1 MKLSAKIELVFVI
14 GAIFLIATGANA
26 QRQMEN
32 LGRGVVAVRTN
43 SSTAYVGWRLLG
55 TDPST
60 IGFNLYRSITN
71 GTPVQLTTNRT
82 QTTDFVDTS
91 ADLTQ
96 TNSYFVRP
104 VINGVEQ
111 SASASYVL
119 PANTPIQ
126 QYISIPLSPPP
137 GGTAPPTCDGGAS
150 DPGGSYTYSAND
162 CSVGDVDGDGEYEII
177 VKWDPSNAK
186 DNSQSGFTGPVYLD
200 AYKLNGTR
208 LWRINLGPNIRAGA
222 HYTQFMVYDLDGDGK
237 AEVACKTAPGTIDGQ
252 GNYVLMPGDDPT
264 IVYTNCYGYILDG
277 PEYLT
282 IFNGQTGAAMVTTNY
297 VPPRG
302 NVSDWGDSYGNR
314 VDRFLAC
321 VAYLDG
327 QRPSLVMCRGYYTR
341 AVLAAWD
348 WRNGQLT
355 QRWIFDTGFST
366 SSTNPLAGYQYQ
378 GDHTLSVG
386 DLNGDGKD
394 EIVYGAA
401 AINNDGTGLYTT
413 GWGHGDAL
421 HLGDMDPTRPG
432 SEVWNV
438 HETPNTTCGG
448 GEFRDARTGA
458 LIWGLPSTSD
468 TGRGCAD
475 NLITNMVGYQMWSA
489 ATSSL
494 YDIHGNNLGR
504 EPGSDNFLVWWDAD
518 TSRELLD
525 GTTISK
531 YGSSSD
537 RTLLSASE
545 CSGNNGTKNTPCL
558 SADIFGDWREEVI
571 WRTSDG
577 TALHIYTTVIPATNR
592 FYTFMHDPQY
602 RESIAW
608 QNVAYNQPPH
618 TSFYMGYGMNPP
630 PVPPVSSA
638 TLVWHGDG
646 VSNTWDV
653 TTTTN
658 WYDNWQLS
666 GIWTS
671 STADVFNQGNSVLF
685 DLSGS
690 NNVPINLVGSLTASV
705 VTVYSPND
713 YAFGGSGSLAGT
725 TTVIKAGTGTLTINT
740 TNSNTGATTVRDGYL
755 FVNGTLDQSPV
766 TVWGSKWGLGIVGG
780 TGRLGGGLTVQ
791 YGGGVAPGSA
801 TNVPGTLTI
810 SNGLTEV
817 GATNYFNLSSDPT
830 GTVGTNALIN
840 VIGNLNLSG
849 TNYVA
854 INLISGK
861 ISTGTYPLFQYS
873 GTLSGGLS
881 NLAVSGIVE
890 LNSLTNL
897 TGQIGLVVLS
907 TRSPTNLTWTGSAG
921 TNWDTNVSSNWW
933 NGSTSDLF
941 FPLDSVTFTNSSV
954 TNLNL
959 VGALNPASVTVN
971 ATVNYRFA
979 GTGAISGSSGLTK
992 TNSGMLTIVTTNSYT
1007 GPTAIYG
1014 GTLSVAQVAN
1024 GGIASAIGAAVND
1037 PSNLVVDAATLS
1049 YTGGT
1054 GSTDHG
1060 LTIGPDGA
1068 TIQVTSG
1075 SAILTLSGTS
1085 VGNGVLTKIG
1095 SGTLSLGNA
1104 NSFSGGVTLNAG
1116 ILTLGNANA
1125 AGGGTL
1131 TLNAGT
1137 LNNNATIANT
1147 VNVTGTTTL
1156 NTGNTT
1162 QWSGPIMGTGTLNV
1176 YNASGKTFTLAGS
1189 WTGFSGTV
1197 TLGTSAGYFRWWGGL
1212 GSSNAAFN
1220 LGTGSVTMNNRNG
1233 NVTIWLGAL
1242 SGGPNTI
1249 LQGASSYSNPTTYE
1263 VGGNNASTTFNGT
1276 IIDGSG
1282 SAAVTKVGSGTLTLT
1297 GTTSTYTGGTTV
1309 SNGTLLVNNA
1319 SGSGTGTGAVTVNGG
1334 TLSGT
1339 GIIAGPVTV
1348 NSGGAF
1354 SPGNPLGTMTI
1365 SNNLVVNSGAV
1376 LAYDLGTSS
1385 DLARVSG
1392 NLTLG
1397 GTLNISNAGGFGVGT
1412 YVLFTYGGTLTYN
1425 GVSIGSAPAGYNYGI
1440 DTGTVG
1446 QVKLVVSAWTAFQ
1459 QWQMNYFGCTNCL
1472 QAAANADPLGKG
1484 MSNTNQFLAGLNPT
1498 NSASALRIIS
1508 AVQQSNDVVITW
1520 TTAGV
1525 RTNAVQATAGDA
1537 NGGYATNFTDISG
1550 SIIIPVSGD
1559 TTTNYV
1565 DTGGAT
1571 NAPSRYYRIRLVP

>member
-1 MKLSAKIELVFVI
+1 
-14 GAIFLIATGANA
+14 
-26 QRQMEN
+26 
-32 LGRGVVAVRTN
+32 
-43 SSTAYVGWRLLG
+43 
-55 TDPST
+55 
-60 IGFNLYRSITN
+60 
-71 GTPVQLTTNRT
+71 
-82 QTTDFVDTS
+82 
-91 ADLTQ
+91 
-96 TNSYFVRP
+96 
-104 VINGVEQ
+104 
-111 SASASYVL
+111 
-119 PANTPIQ
+119 
-126 QYISIPLSPPP
+126 
-137 GGTAPPTCDGGAS
+137 
-150 DPGGSYTYSAND
+150 
-162 CSVGDVDGDGEYEII
+162 
-177 VKWDPSNAK
+177 
-186 DNSQSGFTGPVYLD
+186 
-200 AYKLNGTR
+200 
-208 LWRINLGPNIRAGA
+208 
-222 HYTQFMVYDLDGDGK
+222 
-237 AEVACKTAPGTIDGQ
+237 
-252 GNYVLMPGDDPT
+252 
-264 IVYTNCYGYILDG
+264 
-277 PEYLT
+277 
-282 IFNGQTGAAMVTTNY
+282 
-297 VPPRG
+297 
-302 NVSDWGDSYGNR
+302 
-314 VDRFLAC
+314 
-321 VAYLDG
+321 
-327 QRPSLVMCRGYYTR
+327 
-341 AVLAAWD
+341 
-348 WRNGQLT
+348 
-355 QRWIFDTGFST
+355 
-366 SSTNPLAGYQYQ
+366 
-378 GDHTLSVG
+378 
-386 DLNGDGKD
+386 
-394 EIVYGAA
+394 
-401 AINNDGTGLYTT
+401 
-413 GWGHGDAL
+413 
-421 HLGDMDPTRPG
+421 
-432 SEVWNV
+432 
-438 HETPNTTCGG
+438 
-448 GEFRDARTGA
+448 
-458 LIWGLPSTSD
+458 
-468 TGRGCAD
+468 
-475 NLITNMVGYQMWSA
+475 
-489 ATSSL
+489 
-494 YDIHGNNLGR
+494 
-504 EPGSDNFLVWWDAD
+504 
-518 TSRELLD
+518 
-525 GTTISK
+525 
-531 YGSSSD
+531 
-537 RTLLSASE
+537 
-545 CSGNNGTKNTPCL
+545 L

-1440 DTGTVG
+1440 DTGTAG
-1446 QVKLVVSAWTAFQ
+1446 QVKLVVSALTAFQ
-1459 QWQMNYFGCTNCL
+1459 QWQMNYFGCTNCP
-1472 QAAANADPLGKG
+1472 QAAPDADPLGKG

-1508 AVQQSNDVVITW
+1508 AVPQSNDVVITW

-1525 RTNAVQATAGDA
+1525 RTNAVQASAGDA
-1537 NGGYATNFTDISG
+1537 SGGYTTNFADISG

-1559 TTTNYV
+1559 RTTNYTDV
-1565 DTGGAT
+1565 GGAT
-1571 NAPSRYYRIRLVP
+1571 NTPSRYYRIRLVP

>member
-1 MKLSAKIELVFVI
+1 MKLSARIELVFMI
-14 GAIFLIATGANA
+14 GAILLLSTGANA

-32 LGRGVVAVRTN
+32 LGRGVVAVRTGTT
-43 SSTAYVGWRLLG
+43 TAYVGWRLLG

-60 IGFNLYRSITN
+60 IGFNLYRSGTN
-71 GTPVQLTTNRT
+71 GTPVQLTTNQT
-82 QTTDFVDTS
+82 QTTDFVDTT

-96 TNSYFVRP
+96 TNAYSVRP

-111 SASASYVL
+111 AASASYTL

-137 GGTAPPTCDGGAS
+137 GGTAPDTCETPTPCQAGGA
-150 DPGGSYTYSAND
+150 YTYSPND
-162 CSVGDVDGDGEYEII
+162 CSVADLDGDGEYEII
-177 VKWDPSNAK
+177 LKWDPSNSK
-186 DNSQSGFTGPVYLD
+186 DNSQCGFTGPVYLD

-222 HYTQFMVYDLDGDGK
+222 HYTQFMVYDFDGDGK

-252 GNYVLMPGDDPT
+252 GNYVLMPGDDPSV
-264 IVYTNCYGYILDG
+264 VYTNCDGYILNG

-355 QRWIFDTGFST
+355 QRWVFDTGFST

-378 GDHTLSVG
+378 GDHSLSVG

-475 NLITNMVGYQMWSA
+475 NIITNMIGYQMWSA
-489 ATSSL
+489 ATSYL

-518 TSRELLD
+518 VSRELLD
-525 GTTISK
+525 SNHIDK

-537 RTLLSASE
+537 TRLLTATE
-545 CSGNNGTKNTPCL
+545 CSSNNGTKSTPCL

-571 WRTSDG
+571 WRTSDN

-690 NNVPINLVGSLTASV
+690 NNVPINMVGSLTASV

-713 YAFGGSGSLAGT
+713 YAFGGNGSLAGT
-725 TTVIKAGTGTLTINT
+725 TTVTKAGTGTLTINT

-755 FVNGTLDQSPV
+755 FVNGTFDQSPV

-817 GATNYFNLSSDPT
+817 GATDYFNLSSDPT

-854 INLISGK
+854 INLTSGK

-897 TGQIGLVVLS
+897 TGQIGLVILS
-907 TRSPTNLTWTGSAG
+907 TRAPTNLTWTGSAG

-933 NGSTSDLF
+933 NGSTPDLF

-959 VGALNPASVTVN
+959 VGTLNPASVTVN

-992 TNSGMLTIVTTNSYT
+992 TNSGTLTIVTTNSYT

-1068 TIQVTSG
+1068 TIQVTSS
-1075 SAILTLSGTS
+1075 SAIFTLSGTS
-1085 VGNGVLTKIG
+1085 VGNGGLTKIG
-1095 SGTLSLGNA
+1095 SGALSLGG
-1104 NSFSGGVTLNAG
+1104 SQRLQRRCHVERGDPDAG
-1116 ILTLGNANA
+1116 QRERGRPRHSHAE
-1125 AGGGTL
+1125 
-1131 TLNAGT
+1131 
-1137 LNNNATIANT
+1137 
-1147 VNVTGTTTL
+1147 
-1156 NTGNTT
+1156 
-1162 QWSGPIMGTGTLNV
+1162 
-1176 YNASGKTFTLAGS
+1176 
-1189 WTGFSGTV
+1189 
-1197 TLGTSAGYFRWWGGL
+1197 R
-1212 GSSNAAFN
+1212 
-1220 LGTGSVTMNNRNG
+1220 R
-1233 NVTIWLGAL
+1233 
-1242 SGGPNTI
+1242 
-1249 LQGASSYSNPTTYE
+1249 
-1263 VGGNNASTTFNGT
+1263 
-1276 IIDGSG
+1276 
-1282 SAAVTKVGSGTLTLT
+1282 
-1297 GTTSTYTGGTTV
+1297 
-1309 SNGTLLVNNA
+1309 
-1319 SGSGTGTGAVTVNGG
+1319 
-1334 TLSGT
+1334 
-1339 GIIAGPVTV
+1339 
-1348 NSGGAF
+1348 
-1354 SPGNPLGTMTI
+1354 
-1365 SNNLVVNSGAV
+1365 
-1376 LAYDLGTSS
+1376 
-1385 DLARVSG
+1385 
-1392 NLTLG
+1392 
-1397 GTLNISNAGGFGVGT
+1397 
-1412 YVLFTYGGTLTYN
+1412 
-1425 GVSIGSAPAGYNYGI
+1425 
-1440 DTGTVG
+1440 
-1446 QVKLVVSAWTAFQ
+1446 
-1459 QWQMNYFGCTNCL
+1459 
-1472 QAAANADPLGKG
+1472 
-1484 MSNTNQFLAGLNPT
+1484 
-1498 NSASALRIIS
+1498 
-1508 AVQQSNDVVITW
+1508 
-1520 TTAGV
+1520 
-1525 RTNAVQATAGDA
+1525 DA
-1537 NGGYATNFTDISG
+1537 E
-1550 SIIIPVSGD
+1550 
-1559 TTTNYV
+1559 
-1565 DTGGAT
+1565 
-1571 NAPSRYYRIRLVP
+1571 